1 MAAWLQVIEGQL
13 EASGIAFSNPDR
25 CAIVDLHHHVRANPQ
40 FLVIT
45 EGPIRDVQ
53 LQRQI

>member
-1 MAAWLQVIEGQL
+1 MAAWLQVIEDQL